1 VRPNGSRSSLA
12 EAAGEVHSLEVHALE
27 LHEMRNRLATDRERA
42 AMSTPAI
49 ALLLANTGST
59 LYMTGLIWFVQIVH
73 YPLFAAVGRAEFP
86 AYSRAHQTLTTLVV
100 GPPMLVEAL
109 TAGLLIVM
117 RPPAVPAW
125 AAWTGLV
132 LVGIIWI
139 STATMQVP
147 SHARLVGGFDESTGA
162 FLVHSNWIR
171 TAAWSARGALVLW
184 MLWLCL
190 APAAEAR
197 A

>member
-1 VRPNGSRSSLA
+1 MIPKR
-12 EAAGEVHSLEVHALE
+12 AAIASFARG
-27 LHEMRNRLATDRERA
+27 LHFNLRKTRARNRPATCIERA

-49 ALLLANTGST
+49 ALLLANTGAT
-59 LYMTGLIWFVQIVH
+59 LYMAGLIWFVQIVH
-73 YPLFAAVGRAEFP
+73 YPLFAAVGRGEFP

-109 TAGLLIVM
+109 TAGLLIVA
-117 RPPAVPAW
+117 RPAAVPAW
-125 AAWTGLV
+125 SAWTGLA
-132 LVGIIWI
+132 LVGVIWI

-147 SHARLVGGFDESTGA
+147 SHARLVGGFDEATGS

-171 TAAWSARGALVLW
+171 TVGWSARAALALW

-190 APAAEAR
+190 APPVEAR